1 MTNIDINLNLYLT
14 AFEKMA
20 DAVLLL
26 NAKDERF
33 INCNEAALKLFAYPN
48 KTAFL
53 NQKPADISPTH
64 QTDGKSSSQKT
75 TESYALAKQTGFHR
89 FDWQYLKHDGSTF
102 SAEVTLTPII
112 VEEEEIFHITLR
124 ELSEHILR
132 ELTERIQIPESI
144 IKNIMAY
151 LESEK
156 TNVASMSIDQKIQ
169 ELNQHT
175 GPTELKGLKIL
186 IVEDDAFMQEVITEL
201 LERFG
206 ATFIVANNGAEALEA
221 LEKDQF
227 DAVLMD
233 LHMPLMDGFVATLQ
247 IRKIEKFANLPII
260 AVTASVSEEA
270 KQRCLRT
277 GMNDFISKPIN
288 VSKLLSKITSLTK
301 VSE

>member
-1 MTNIDINLNLYLT
+1 M
-14 AFEKMA
+14 FEKMA

-26 NAKDERF
+26 SAKDQRF

-53 NQKPADISPTH
+53 NQKPTDISPKH
-64 QTDGKSSSQKT
+64 QADGISSVEKAV
-75 TESYALAKQTGFHR
+75 EMFALANQTGFHR
-89 FDWQYLKHDGSTF
+89 FDWQYLKQDGSTF
-102 SAEVTLTPII
+102 SVEATLTAIN
-112 VEEEEIFHITLR
+112 VDEELLFHITLR

-144 IKNIMAY
+144 IKNIMTY

-156 TNVASMSIDQKIQ
+156 TNVVSKTIDEKIQ
-169 ELNQHT
+169 ELSQSK
-175 GPTELKGLKIL
+175 GPEELKGLNIL
-186 IVEDDAFMQEVITEL
+186 IVEDDAFMQEVITEM
-201 LERFG
+201 LERYG
-206 ATFIVANNGAEALEA
+206 ASFIVANNGAEALEA

-227 DAVLMD
+227 DAILMD

-247 IRKIEKFANLPII
+247 IRKIEKYANLPII

-277 GMNDFISKPIN
+277 GMNDFIGKPIN
-288 VSKLLSKITSLTK
+288 VSKLIAKIVNWTTYLN
-301 VSE
+301 

>member
-132 ELTERIQIPESI
+132 EQLSGIQIPESI